1 MISLFHKKFVNTKKT
16 KHKLKNNYKNY
27 FVNAYNKN
35 PYKDPTSKTIIKLY
49 KNFII
54 YLNNIMKLKS
64 ILYKKEQDGLVD
76 KIINILELDNENSI
90 ILYNLDNDQIKQDR
104 ILKLIPEI
112 RKYYSFSSII
122 GASEP
127 TKAKRPYLSIIRQL
141 TKSKYKL
148 NSYDY
153 RIKQDGK
160 EDIRTKK
167 YIFELL

>member
-1 MISLFHKKFVNTKKT
+1 
-16 KHKLKNNYKNY
+16 
-27 FVNAYNKN
+27 
-35 PYKDPTSKTIIKLY
+35 
-49 KNFII
+49 
-54 YLNNIMKLKS
+54 MKLKS
-64 ILYKKEQDGLVD
+64 ILYKKEQDDLVD
-76 KIINILELDNENSI
+76 KIINILELDDENSI
-90 ILYNLDNDQIKQDR
+90 ILYNLDNNKIKQDK
-104 ILKLIPEI
+104 ILELIPEI
-112 RKYYSFSSII
+112 RKYYSFSTIIGASEPTKAKRPYLSIIRQLLKSKYKLNNYDYRIKQDKILELLPEIRKYYSFSTII